1 MPSLSSNDL
10 VDGGGYATRVVAHSA
25 LTFAVPAGLD
35 LHAAAELPEA
45 LFTCG
50 TTSSALRP

>member
-10 VDGGGYATRVVAHSA
+10 VDGGGYTTRVVAHSA
-25 LTFAVPAGLD
+25 LTFAVPAELGLQ
-35 LHAAAELPEA
+35 AAAELPEA